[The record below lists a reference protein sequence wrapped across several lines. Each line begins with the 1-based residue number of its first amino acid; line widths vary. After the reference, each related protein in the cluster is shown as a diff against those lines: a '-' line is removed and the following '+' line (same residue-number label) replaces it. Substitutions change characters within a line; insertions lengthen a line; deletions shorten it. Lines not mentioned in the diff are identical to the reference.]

1 MYYKYMGNLSFTIGV
16 ITSISPII
24 SSNIEY
30 NLLQT
35 VCFLLGFISYAV
47 FEGLIL
53 LTKIND
59 KELAP
64 KIVNKSNNLTERTDE
79 SN

>member
-47 FEGLIL
+47 FE
-53 LTKIND
+53 
-59 KELAP
+59 
-64 KIVNKSNNLTERTDE
+64 IVCKKTTFDNK
-79 SN
+79 